1 MHSQNRKERAVAF
14 QWVQEISLANQTYE
28 PNSYDSDLN
37 ALMSMYQD
45 FQT

>member
-1 MHSQNRKERAVAF
+1 MNERSVTF
-14 QWVQEISLANQTYE
+14 QWLQDVSLASQAYE